1 MILILAVIFVYL
13 VLSAQYESWTLPL
26 SVILSVP
33 LAVLGTV
40 LAVAIRGMDI
50 NVYTQIGLVLLVAL
64 SCKTAILITEFAKA
78 NRDDG
83 MSIFD
88 AAFTAAK
95 LRFRPILMTA
105 ATFILGMVPLVF
117 ATGAGAN
124 SRQALGTSVF
134 SGMLSAT
141 ILLVFFVPAFYS
153 LIQRISEKVQG
164 IFGTKKDDSLSGE
177 HHAIQAS

>member
-1 MILILAVIFVYL
+1 
-13 VLSAQYESWTLPL
+13 
-26 SVILSVP
+26 
-33 LAVLGTV
+33 
-40 LAVAIRGMDI
+40 
-50 NVYTQIGLVLLVAL
+50 
-64 SCKTAILITEFAKA
+64 
-78 NRDDG
+78 

-124 SRQALGTSVF
+124 SRQALGTAVF

-153 LIQRISEKVQG
+153 LIQRMSEKVQG
-164 IFGTKKDDSLSGE
+164 LFGKKENYLSEDQYGIPE
-177 HHAIQAS
+177 MKAS